1 MLSLPLSLPIHD
13 HQCSLFIILNLY
25 YEYFSPFLPLIVPLR
40 LGVYPPQFHWCFLL
54 NSPVTNMLPNSRN
67 TLPPSSYFTSKQLS
81 AHLLLPF
88 LLQHCFHLTSVTP
101 VLMILFP
108 SFWLFL
114 IFLCGYLWIL
124 PTSKCWTASDL
135 NLESSFF
142 IILSSQVISPAFLVL
157 ETTCKPR
164 HCTFF
169 LQLPSELQIH
179 TFRCYVTWPLG
190 SRGLAVGYR

>member
-1 MLSLPLSLPIHD
+1 
-13 HQCSLFIILNLY
+13 
-25 YEYFSPFLPLIVPLR
+25 
-40 LGVYPPQFHWCFLL
+40 
-54 NSPVTNMLPNSRN
+54 MLPNSRN

-124 PTSKCWTASDL
+124 PTCKCWTASHL

-142 IILSSQVISPAFLVL
+142 IILSYQVISPAFLVL
-157 ETTCKPR
+157 ETTCEPR
-164 HCTFF
+164 HCTFLSSAPF
-169 LQLPSELQIH
+169 WAPDSHFQMLCDVATGIQGLSCRLQVKTLLISTSISNHVNYMSFNGQNSLDNWRFPWQ
-179 TFRCYVTWPLG
+179 VDG
-190 SRGLAVGYR
+190 